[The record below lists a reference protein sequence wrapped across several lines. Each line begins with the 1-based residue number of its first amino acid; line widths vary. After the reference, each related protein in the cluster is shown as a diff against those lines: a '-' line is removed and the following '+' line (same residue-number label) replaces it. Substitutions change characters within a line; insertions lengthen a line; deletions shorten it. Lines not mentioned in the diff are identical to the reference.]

1 MQRGGL
7 RPPDG
12 GSPMSVD
19 ITGRHIEITEP
30 IRKFATDRL
39 ERLRGVMDEIL
50 EVHFILT
57 VEKHQRHIAELNIKT
72 RRDFYHG
79 EEVSTDMYTSIA
91 AVIDKVEKQILRG
104 KQRSVARKRHNNN
117 HKGAEVITTTSVLEV
132 EEALGER
139 LPRIIRSHQV
149 AAKPMSVDDAAI
161 EIGDSNHDF
170 LVFRNA
176 DTERLNV
183 VYKRKDGN
191 IGWIEPEA

>member
-1 MQRGGL
+1 
-7 RPPDG
+7 
-12 GSPMSVD
+12 MSLD

-30 IRKFATDRL
+30 LRKFATDRF
-39 ERLRGVMDEIL
+39 ERLRGIADEVL
-50 EVHFILT
+50 ETHFILT
-57 VEKHQRHIAELNIKT
+57 VEKHQRHIAEVNIKT
-72 RRDFYHG
+72 RHDFYHG

-91 AVIDKVEKQILRG
+91 VVLDKVEKQILRDKG
-104 KQRSVARKRHNNN
+104 RVTTRKRRNGNN
-117 HKGAEVITTTSVLEV
+117 ASAVVTTSVLEI
-132 EEALGER
+132 EEALGEK
-139 LPRIIRSHQV
+139 LPRIIRSNEV

-161 EIGDSNHDF
+161 AIGDSTRDF

>member
-1 MQRGGL
+1 
-7 RPPDG
+7 
-12 GSPMSVD
+12 MSVD

-39 ERLRGVMDEIL
+39 ERLRGVMDEVL
-50 EVHFILT
+50 EAHFILT

-91 AVIDKVEKQILRG
+91 AVIDKVEKQILRD
-104 KQRSVARKRHNNN
+104 KERQVTRKRHNNN
-117 HKGAEVITTTSVLEV
+117 HKGAEVITTTSVFEV
-132 EEALGER
+132 EEVLGER
-139 LPRIIRSHQV
+139 LPRIIRTHEV

-161 EIGDSNHDF
+161 QIEVSEREF
-170 LVFRNA
+170 LVFRNS

>member
-1 MQRGGL
+1 
-7 RPPDG
+7 
-12 GSPMSVD
+12 MSVD

-30 IRKFATDRL
+30 LRKFTTDRL
-39 ERLRGVMDEIL
+39 ERLRGIMDEIL

-79 EEVSTDMYTSIA
+79 EEITTDMYTSIA
-91 AVIDKVEKQILRG
+91 AVVDKVEKQILRD
-104 KQRSVARKRHNNN
+104 KQRNVARKRHNNN
-117 HKGAEVITTTSVLEV
+117 KGAEVITTTSVVEV
-132 EEALGER
+132 EEVLGER
-139 LPRIIRSHQV
+139 LPRIIRSNEV

-161 EIGDSNHDF
+161 QIGDSDREF

>member
-1 MQRGGL
+1 
-7 RPPDG
+7 
-12 GSPMSVD
+12 MSVD

-30 IRKFATDRL
+30 LRKFTTDRL
-39 ERLRGVMDEIL
+39 DRLRGSMEEIL
-50 EVHFILT
+50 EAHFILT

-72 RRDFYHG
+72 RRDFYHA

-91 AVIDKVEKQILRG
+91 AVVDKVEKQILRD
-104 KQRSVARKRHNNN
+104 KERQVTRKRHNKNN
-117 HKGAEVITTTSVLEV
+117 GATEVITTTSVIEV
-132 EEALGER
+132 EEVLGER
-139 LPRIIRSHQV
+139 LPRIIKMHKV

-161 EIGDSNHDF
+161 EIGGSDGDF
-170 LVFRNA
+170 LVFRNS

>member
-1 MQRGGL
+1 
-7 RPPDG
+7 
-12 GSPMSVD
+12 MSID

-39 ERLRGVMDEIL
+39 ERLRGVIDEMQ

-72 RRDFYHG
+72 RRDFYHA
-79 EEVSTDMYTSIA
+79 EEVSTDMYTSVAA
-91 AVIDKVEKQILRG
+91 AVDKVEKQILRD
-104 KQRSVARKRHNNN
+104 KERNVTRKRHNNN
-117 HKGAEVITTTSVLEV
+117 HREVVTTSSVIEV
-132 EEALGER
+132 EEILGER
-139 LPRIIRSHQV
+139 LPRIIRQNEI
-149 AAKPMSVDDAAI
+149 AAKPMSVDDAAVDV
-161 EIGDSNHDF
+161 GSSDRDF

-183 VYKRKDGN
+183 VFKRKDGN

>member
-1 MQRGGL
+1 
-7 RPPDG
+7 
-12 GSPMSVD
+12 MSVD
-19 ITGRHIEITEP
+19 ITGRHIEVTEP
-30 IRKFATDRL
+30 LRKFATDRL
-39 ERLRGVMDEIL
+39 ERLRGVIDGIL

-57 VEKHQRHIAELNIKT
+57 VEKHQRHLAEVNIKT

-91 AVIDKVEKQILRG
+91 TVLDKVEKQILKG
-104 KQRSVARKRHNNN
+104 KERNVTRKRNNNN
-117 HKGAEVITTTSVLEV
+117 HKGNEVITTTSVIEV
-132 EEALGER
+132 EELLGER
-139 LPRIIRSHQV
+139 LPRIIRSHEV

-161 EIGDSNHDF
+161 QIGDSNRDF

-191 IGWIEPEA
+191 IGWIEPDSP

>member
-1 MQRGGL
+1 
-7 RPPDG
+7 
-12 GSPMSVD
+12 MSVD

-39 ERLRGVMDEIL
+39 ERLRGIVDEIQ

-57 VEKHQRHIAELNIKT
+57 VEKHQRHVAEVNIKA
-72 RRDFYHG
+72 RRDFYHS

-91 AVIDKVEKQILRG
+91 AVVDKVEKQILRD
-104 KQRSVARKRHNNN
+104 KERKVTRKRHNNN
-117 HKGAEVITTTSVLEV
+117 HRTAEVITTRSILEV
-132 EEALGER
+132 EEVLGER
-139 LPRIIRSHQV
+139 LPRIIRTYEM

-161 EIGDSNHDF
+161 QISDSIHEF

>member
-1 MQRGGL
+1 
-7 RPPDG
+7 
-12 GSPMSVD
+12 MSVD

-30 IRKFATDRL
+30 LRKFATDRL

-50 EVHFILT
+50 EAHFILT
-57 VEKHQRHIAELNIKT
+57 VEKHQRHAAELNIKT
-72 RRDFYHG
+72 RSDFFHG

-91 AVIDKVEKQILRG
+91 AVVDKCEKQILRD
-104 KQRSVARKRHNNN
+104 KQRKVTRKRHNNAG
-117 HKGAEVITTTSVLEV
+117 KASEVITATSVLEV
-132 EEALGER
+132 EEALGDGLR
-139 LPRIIRSHQV
+139 RIIRTHDV

-161 EIGDSNHDF
+161 QIEDSERDF

-176 DTERLNV
+176 ATERLNV